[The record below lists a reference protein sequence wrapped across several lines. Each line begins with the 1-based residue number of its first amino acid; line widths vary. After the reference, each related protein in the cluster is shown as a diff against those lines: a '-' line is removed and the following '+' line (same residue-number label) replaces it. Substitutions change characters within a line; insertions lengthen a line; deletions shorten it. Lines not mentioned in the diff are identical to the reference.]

1 MKFQTFH
8 FALNVCQE
16 EEEGS
21 LNFWKASSQ
30 PSKMIEPKEIK
41 RERRKEKDEADDP

>member
-8 FALNVCQE
+8 FALNVCQK
-16 EEEGS
+16 EEGS
-21 LNFWKASSQ
+21 LNFCKASSQ

-41 RERRKEKDEADDP
+41 RERRKEKGG